1 MPAIKESLHRF
12 EIRFD
17 QRAERFSFRHPH
29 LAFLAM
35 FIGLLIFT
43 LIAVTASTTL
53 ITLPFALLFGWL

>member
-12 EIRFD
+12 EARFD

-35 FIGLLIFT
+35 FIVLPIFT
-43 LIAVTASTTL
+43 LIAVTASNTL
-53 ITLPFALLFGWL
+53 ITMPFALLFGWL